1 MKVSSQSPSVE
12 EWVVS
17 NITDT
22 RFTVKNLVNF
32 TEYEMSVRAVSPA
45 GEGPWSEPFRGM
57 TFEEGE
63 NFIVTQGMKNEL
75 CVHLFT

>member
-63 NFIVTQGMKNEL
+63 NFIVTRNEE
-75 CVHLFT
+75 